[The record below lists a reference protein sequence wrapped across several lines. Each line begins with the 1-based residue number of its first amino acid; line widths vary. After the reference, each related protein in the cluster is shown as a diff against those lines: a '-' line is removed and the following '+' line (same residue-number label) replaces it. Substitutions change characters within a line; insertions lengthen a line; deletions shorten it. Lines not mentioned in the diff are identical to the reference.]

1 MNWSS
6 LWQDSACHVLATIVM
21 TTRVYACIELQSYS
35 NPQKQEILRGGKC
48 LKTPELKLLC
58 LSLFYIIWGAI
69 LLAQFGENAAIQDSR
84 IQDSIDFALC
94 HLGGE
99 SGSLDCPSH
108 DSLTDTKGLALDCLS
123 SLLLG
128 CMPVSSLV
136 FALTSS
142 DLERVVEC
150 WKRVVK
156 PSETS
161 KMDLSASG
169 GTKNGDS
176 QRMPSAAEELPRN
189 L

>member
-1 MNWSS
+1 M
-6 LWQDSACHVLATIVM
+6 L
-21 TTRVYACIELQSYS
+21 ELQSYP

-48 LKTPELKLLC
+48 LKTPELKLPC
-58 LSLFYIIWGAI
+58 LSLFYIIWGVVI
-69 LLAQFGENAAIQDSR
+69 LARYGENAAIYDSR

-108 DSLTDTKGLALDCLS
+108 DGLSDTKGVALDCLS
-123 SLLLG
+123 YFLLG
-128 CMPVSSLV
+128 FLPVSSLV

-150 WKRVVK
+150 WKRVVR
-156 PSETS
+156 PSEAS

-169 GTKNGDS
+169 GTKMGDF
-176 QRMPSAAEELPRN
+176 QRMPSAAEELSRN
-189 L
+189 V

>member
-1 MNWSS
+1 M
-6 LWQDSACHVLATIVM
+6 
-21 TTRVYACIELQSYS
+21 
-35 NPQKQEILRGGKC
+35 
-48 LKTPELKLLC
+48 KLLC
-58 LSLFYIIWGAI
+58 LSLFYIIWGVII
-69 LLAQFGENAAIQDSR
+69 LARFGESAAIYDSR

-99 SGSLDCPSH
+99 SESLDCPSH
-108 DSLTDTKGLALDCLS
+108 DSLTDTKDLVLDCLS

-142 DLERVVEC
+142 DLERLVEC
-150 WKRVVK
+150 WKRVIR

-161 KMDLSASG
+161 KMDLSAFG
-169 GTKNGDS
+169 GRKKGGS
-176 QRMPSAAEELPRN
+176 QRMPSAAEELHEN

>member
-6 LWQDSACHVLATIVM
+6 LWQDCACHVLATIVM
-21 TTRVYACIELQSYS
+21 MTKVYACIELQSYS

-58 LSLFYIIWGAI
+58 LSLFYIIWGVII
-69 LLAQFGENAAIQDSR
+69 LARFGESAAIYDSR

-123 SLLLG
+123 YFLLG
-128 CMPVSSLV
+128 CLPVSSLV

>member
-1 MNWSS
+1 M
-6 LWQDSACHVLATIVM
+6 
-21 TTRVYACIELQSYS
+21 
-35 NPQKQEILRGGKC
+35 
-48 LKTPELKLLC
+48 KLLC
-58 LSLFYIIWGAI
+58 LSLFYVIWGVII
-69 LLAQFGENAAIQDSR
+69 LARFGEIAAIYDSR

-150 WKRVVK
+150 WKQVVK

-161 KMDLSASG
+161 EMNLSASG
-169 GTKNGDS
+169 GTKKGDS
-176 QRMPSAAEELPRN
+176 QRMPSAAEELSQN
-189 L
+189 I

>member
-1 MNWSS
+1 M
-6 LWQDSACHVLATIVM
+6 M
-21 TTRVYACIELQSYS
+21 TRICDNMLELQSYP

-58 LSLFYIIWGAI
+58 LSLFYIIWGVII
-69 LLAQFGENAAIQDSR
+69 LARFGESAAIYDSR

-99 SGSLDCPSH
+99 SGSLDCPSQ

-123 SLLLG
+123 YLLFG
-128 CMPVSSLV
+128 CLPVSSLV

-142 DLERVVEC
+142 DLERVFKC
-150 WKRVVK
+150 SKRVVR
-156 PSETS
+156 PSKTS

-169 GTKNGDS
+169 GTKKGDF
-176 QRMPSAAEELPRN
+176 QRMPSAAKELSRN
-189 L
+189 V